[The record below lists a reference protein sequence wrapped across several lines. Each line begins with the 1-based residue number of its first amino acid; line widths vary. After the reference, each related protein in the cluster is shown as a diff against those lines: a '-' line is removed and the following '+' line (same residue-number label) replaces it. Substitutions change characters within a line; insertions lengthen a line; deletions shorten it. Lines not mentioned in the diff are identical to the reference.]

1 MQVLISDANILIDME
16 VGGLLEPLF
25 ALPFQFKV
33 ADLLYYDELEEQH
46 PHLPE
51 LGLQITGLSA
61 TSMTEAMRLTVLYGS
76 PSRYDCFALA
86 LAKQED
92 CPLLTG
98 DGRLRKAAKQEAVV
112 VMGTI
117 WLVEQM
123 VIHQIID
130 KAMAEAAYDQ
140 MEASGSR
147 LPWKQARARLAKL

>member
-46 PHLPE
+46 PHLPG
-51 LGLQITGLSA
+51 LGLLITELSA
-61 TSMTEAMRLTVLYGS
+61 ASMTEAVRLTSLYSS

-86 LAKQED
+86 LAKQEE

-98 DGRLRKAAKQEAVV
+98 DGRLRKAAEQEAVV

-123 VIHQIID
+123 VIHPFPIARLVFSINF
-130 KAMAEAAYDQ
+130 
-140 MEASGSR
+140 SFLR
-147 LPWKQARARLAKL
+147 LPSSGIVYGQDLMPRE

>member
-46 PHLPE
+46 PHLPG
-51 LGLQITGLSA
+51 LGLLITELSA
-61 TSMTEAMRLTVLYGS
+61 ASMTEAVRLTSLYSS

-86 LAKQED
+86 LAKQEE

-98 DGRLRKAAKQEAVV
+98 DGRLRKAAEQEAVV

-130 KAMAEAAYDQ
+130 KAMAQAAYDQ

-147 LPWKQARARLAKL
+147 LPWKLARTQLAKL

>member
-33 ADLLYYDELEEQH
+33 ADLLYYEELEEQH
-46 PHLPE
+46 PHLPG
-51 LGLQITGLSA
+51 LGLQITELSA
-61 TSMTEAMRLTVLYGS
+61 ASMKEAMRLTALYGN

-86 LAKQED
+86 LAKQEE

-98 DGRLRKAAKQEAVV
+98 DNRLRKAAEQEAVV

-123 VIHQIID
+123 VTQQIID
-130 KAMAEAAYDQ
+130 KAMAVVAYDQ

-147 LPWKQARARLAKL
+147 LPWKKAKARLVEL